1 MLTQKLVR
9 EGSEQPYSQK
19 PESGNNPDVRQ
30 LMQGRQ
36 NVASVAS
43 PHNRMLFNRQ
53 RERGPVAGCTTVP
66 ADMVRVREA
75 RREKPHVAWF
85 RL

>member
-1 MLTQKLVR
+1 
-9 EGSEQPYSQK
+9 
-19 PESGNNPDVRQ
+19 
-30 LMQGRQ
+30 MQGRQ

-43 PHNRMLFNRQ
+43 PHNGMLFNRI

-66 ADMVRVREA
+66 ADMVRVKDA